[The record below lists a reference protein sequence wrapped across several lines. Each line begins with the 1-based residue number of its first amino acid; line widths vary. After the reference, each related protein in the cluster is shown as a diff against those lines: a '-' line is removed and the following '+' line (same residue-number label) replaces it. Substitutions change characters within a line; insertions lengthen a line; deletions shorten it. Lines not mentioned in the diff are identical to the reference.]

1 MSLPLPFDRSVC
13 PILLNGVLGRPFSTA
28 SISLPTVLPS
38 PSPSSL
44 LPTVGPVRTTARR
57 LFRGHCGS
65 RLRHRSARSNLINSC
80 KFNYWLTAPRLRVLY
95 LPRSFVRARAHI
107 PRLGTYLF
115 FFLFPH
121 CLSFSLSFSSRPL
134 TAVPGEP
141 RTNPSLGALSF
152 LHDSSPTSVS
162 RRNFAGNAIARKW

>member
-1 MSLPLPFDRSVC
+1 MSDFIERCARPSLFDSKHFASHRPALSLPL
-13 PILLNGVLGRPFSTA
+13 L
-28 SISLPTVLPS
+28 
-38 PSPSSL
+38 SL
-44 LPTVGPVRTTARR
+44 LPSVGPVRTTARR